1 MKRNWS
7 HVLHHHHVPQIK
19 SVLEEFVHQ
28 NVKMRRQIV
37 CTMRSAQMVFVSG
50 FVAAISSV
58 ELDLSV
64 LIGPVGK
71 VVFPIRSVK
80 KMKFAQVESVLV
92 RIIFLYGQYVLNMIY
107 ISRSL

>member
-1 MKRNWS
+1 M
-7 HVLHHHHVPQIK
+7 
-19 SVLEEFVHQ
+19 HQ

-92 RIIFLYGQYVLNMIY
+92 RIIFFELYFYMDNTY
-107 ISRSL
+107 